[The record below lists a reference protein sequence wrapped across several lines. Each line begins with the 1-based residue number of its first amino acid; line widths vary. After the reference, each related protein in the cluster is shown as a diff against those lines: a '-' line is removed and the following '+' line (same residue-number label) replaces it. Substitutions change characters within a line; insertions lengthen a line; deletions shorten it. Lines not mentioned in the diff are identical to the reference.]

1 MISLGTNEI
10 LGGGGFH
17 HVSINAYD
25 LNRSVSFYTDVLG
38 FRKVM
43 EFNSGNRS
51 CIMLDSGDG
60 ACLELF
66 SGGTPD
72 EKAGWSELHIA
83 LRTADTRAVLERV
96 RASGMKITMEPEDM
110 VLPGDPP
117 KPITIAFFKGPD
129 GELVELFQER

>member
-1 MISLGTNEI
+1 MGTNEI

-17 HVSINAYD
+17 HVSINVYD
-25 LNRSVSFYTDVLG
+25 LPESVSFYTDVLG

-43 EFNSGNRS
+43 EFKAGHRS

-60 ACLELF
+60 DCLELF
-66 SGGTPD
+66 SGGSPE
-72 EKAGWSELHIA
+72 EKTGWSELHIA

-110 VLPGDPP
+110 
-117 KPITIAFFKGPD
+117 FFQAI
-129 GELVELFQER
+129 LRSR

>member
-1 MISLGTNEI
+1 MGTNEI

-25 LNRSVSFYTDVLG
+25 LRKSESFYKDVLG
-38 FRKVM
+38 FKKVM
-43 EFNSGNRS
+43 EFISGNRS

-66 SGGTPD
+66 SGGSREEKPD
-72 EKAGWSELHIA
+72 WAELHIA

-96 RASGMKITMEPEDM
+96 RASGMTITMEPKDL
-110 VLPGDPP
+110 VLPSEPP
-117 KPITIAFFKGPD
+117 LPITVAFFKGPD
-129 GELVELFQER
+129 GELVELFQNR

>member
-1 MISLGTNEI
+1 MIALGTNEI

-17 HVSINAYD
+17 HISINAYD
-25 LNRSVSFYTDVLG
+25 IKKSETFYTKVLG
-38 FRKVM
+38 FKKVT

-66 SGGTPD
+66 SGGTPE
-72 EKAGWSELHIA
+72 EKPDWAELHIA
-83 LRTADTRAVLERV
+83 LRAADTRTVLERV
-96 RASGMKITMEPEDM
+96 RASGMTITMEPKDL
-110 VLPGDPP
+110 VLPSEPP
-117 KPITIAFFKGPD
+117 KPITVAFFKGPD